1 LTKKKVVIN
10 FFFACRVRNGVEIE
24 RERRDLFRTNKDPK
38 MEVKGMKLNRSFRG
52 ISLAHGLALV
62 LILVSVEAFSASQN
76 PSAPS
81 ATAKD
86 LGLAFVGVAK
96 KVLPSVVS
104 IRSEKTVTAAPW
116 EGFGKDFF
124 KGTPFDEFFKGQE
137 GSPQKRRQMGQ
148 GSGVIVDATGLVLT
162 NYHVVGEAEKITIRL
177 YDGREFKG
185 AIKGVDP
192 KTDLAV
198 VQIEAAQLPVPAL
211 GDSDRLQVGEWAI
224 AIGSPFGL
232 EETVT
237 VGVISAK
244 GRSGLGTGTYEDFI
258 QTDASINPGNSGGP
272 LVNIDG
278 EVIGINVMIIQPGQ
292 GIGFAIPINLAK
304 RIMTELIAYGK
315 VTRPWVGI
323 GLQDVT
329 EDLMKQFN
337 LKEKEGALI
346 NRVFEGSPAEKAGLR
361 SGDVV
366 IQIDETKIKNSQEV
380 VQEVLKKKVEQT
392 LRFLVLRD
400 GKETEITVT
409 TAPMPA
415 EAAGAKPGSPEK
427 KEWFGL
433 RVRPVTPELAK
444 QLGLSR
450 PDGVVI
456 EKVEPGSAAQ
466 EAGLRPGDVIAE
478 VDRRK
483 IVTEEDYRA
492 AMEKVNPEKGALL
505 LINRKGSTLF
515 VPLKE
520 AKQGGDR

>member
-1 LTKKKVVIN
+1 LRQKADYLKKN
-10 FFFACRVRNGVEIE
+10 T
-24 RERRDLFRTNKDPK
+24 DSK
-38 MEVKGMKLNRSFRG
+38 MEVKGMQIARLFRRIFLLQG
-52 ISLAHGLALV
+52 VVLALI
-62 LILVSVEAFSASQN
+62 LISVEAFSASQS

-81 ATAKD
+81 TAAKD
-86 LGLAFVGVAK
+86 LGFAFVGVAK

-116 EGFGKDFF
+116 DSFGKDFF
-124 KGTPFDEFFKGQE
+124 KGTPFEEFFKGQE
-137 GSPQKRRQMGQ
+137 GPPQKRKQTGQ
-148 GSGVIVDATGLVLT
+148 GSGVIVDASGLILT
-162 NYHVVGEAEKITIRL
+162 NCHVVGNAEKITVRL
-177 YDGREFKG
+177 NDRREFKG
-185 AIKGVDP
+185 TIKGVDP

-198 VQIEAAQLPVPAL
+198 VQIEAGQLAVPAL
-211 GDSDRLQVGEWAI
+211 GDSDSLQVGEWAI

-244 GRSGLGTGTYEDFI
+244 SRSGLGTGTYEDFI

-304 RIMTELIAYGK
+304 RIMTELIAHGK

-329 EDLMKQFN
+329 EDLTKLFD
-337 LKEKEGALI
+337 LKGKEGALI
-346 NRVFEGSPAEKAGLR
+346 NRVFEGSPAEKAGLQ

-366 IQIDETKIKNSQEV
+366 IQIDGTKIKNSQEV
-380 VQEVLKKKVEQT
+380 VQEVLKKKVGQT
-392 LRFLVLRD
+392 IRILVLRD
-400 GKETEITVT
+400 GKEQEIAVT
-409 TAPMPA
+409 TASMPA
-415 EAAGAKPGSPEK
+415 EGAGGKPEK
-427 KEWFGL
+427 KDWFGL
-433 RVRPVTPELAK
+433 RVRPMTPELAR

-450 PDGVVI
+450 PEGVVI
-456 EKVEPGSAAQ
+456 EKVETGSAAQ

-478 VDRRK
+478 VDRKK
-483 IVTEEDYRA
+483 ILTEEDYHA
-492 AMEKVNPEKGALL
+492 AMDKVNPERGALL
-505 LINRKGSTLF
+505 LINRGGSTLF

-520 AKQGGDR
+520 AK